1 MASITA
7 DAVHLRASGVSLV
20 VAIGASRLPRVL
32 YWGSDLGE
40 DGTPGLGD
48 DGTGESRAV
57 PLLAEPSRGW
67 WGTPGVVGNR
77 AGRDR
82 ATRFV
87 TSGVELG
94 SEGEGAR
101 GIQRLS
107 VLAADAAAD
116 LALTVVIE
124 MLASGLVRTRATL
137 ASTGHGTTGGGD
149 VEDPDYGAPF
159 TLDAM
164 TLALPVPARAS
175 ELAPYPGRD
184 DRLPFARGTH
194 ARESR
199 HGTPGRDGSA
209 LLAAGTEGFG
219 YRSGEVWVTHV
230 AWSGNVRHLAERA
243 DLGPTTG
250 AARTMGAGSIG
261 ARTIGGGELL
271 LSGEILLRPGE
282 SYESPWVYFSY
293 GSGLDEAS
301 SRFHRFVRA
310 RPDHPSKPRPVV
322 ATTTGVGLDLERLT
336 ALADASAG
344 VGAELFVLGEGWFK
358 GGGGAGS
365 GGGGLG
371 DWYVDKTVFP
381 EGLRPFADYVRGLG
395 LEFGLWFAPEAVSET
410 SDLAREHPEWIAG
423 HALDLANPDAFSH
436 IEERLHA
443 LVEELRPTHVV
454 CDHLRDPGEGGS
466 AQVHALYRL
475 LAGLRASFPGLEI
488 EVRSDGGGR
497 SDLEA
502 LTSANRVRASHAADS
517 FDSAEGTGILV
528 PPELIGLDL
537 PARAGVHQSGVARTG
552 AAGSRRDDGLPSAAL
567 WGHLGFEWSVAD
579 PIPSAERLAEL
590 RAWIELHKRYRGLLH
605 SGEVVRSDAPRR
617 EAGLRGVISGNRRE
631 ALYSCSSAE
640 PASSEAAP
648 LVHLAGLDPAR
659 AYRVTV
665 VRDPLA
671 PQDAVP
677 KDDAMPD
684 DATPEKGTAPDNAV
698 PDNAVPENAAPENAE
713 QRPGWWENGVIAS
726 GRMLAAHGIQAPPRG
741 PSGMVL
747 LRVERAKAAPHR
759 F

>member
-20 VAIGASRLPRVL
+20 VAVGDGRLPRVV

-40 DGTPGLGD
+40 DDAPGLGD
-48 DGTGESRAV
+48 EGAGEGRAV
-57 PLLAEPSRGW
+57 ALLPERSRGW
-67 WGTPGVVGNR
+67 LGTPGIAGHR
-77 AGRDR
+77 AGTDR

-87 TSGVELG
+87 TSGVELE

-101 GIQRLS
+101 AFQRLS
-107 VLAADAAAD
+107 VLAADAVAD
-116 LALTVVIE
+116 LALEVVIE

-137 ASTGHGTTGGGD
+137 TSTGHGTTGPGD
-149 VEDPDYGAPF
+149 ADDPSFGAPF

-175 ELAPYPGRD
+175 DLAPYPGRD
-184 DRLPFARGTH
+184 DRLTFGRGTH

-230 AWSGNVRHLAERA
+230 AWSGSVRHLAERA
-243 DLGPTTG
+243 DGGTATSG
-250 AARTMGAGSIG
+250 ARTVG

-271 LSGEILLRPGE
+271 LPGEILLAPGE

-322 ATTTGVGLDLERLT
+322 ATTTGVELDLERLT
-336 ALADASAG
+336 ALADAAAS

-358 GGGGAGS
+358 GGGGAGPGS
-365 GGGGLG
+365 AGGGLG
-371 DWYVDKTVFP
+371 DWYVDKAVFP

-395 LEFGLWFAPEAVSET
+395 LEFGLWFAPEAVAAT

-423 HALDLANPDAFSH
+423 HALDRRELDLANPDAYCH
-436 IEERLHA
+436 VEERLHA

-466 AQVHALYRL
+466 AQVRALYRL
-475 LAGLRASFPGLEI
+475 LAGLRATFPGLEI
-488 EVRSDGGGR
+488 EVRSEGAGR
-497 SDLEA
+497 SDLEV
-502 LTSANRVRASHAADS
+502 LTSAHRVRASHAADS
-517 FDSAEGTGILV
+517 FDSPEGTGILV

-537 PARAGVHQSGVARTG
+537 PSRAGTYQAGV
-552 AAGSRRDDGLPSAAL
+552 AGSRRADGLPSAAV

-605 SGEVVRSDAPRR
+605 AGEVVRSDAPRR

-648 LVHLAGLDPAR
+648 LLHLDGLDPAR

-671 PQDAVP
+671 PEAPAREDDAV
-677 KDDAMPD
+677 PD
-684 DATPEKGTAPDNAV
+684 DATPEDASPD
-698 PDNAVPENAAPENAE
+698 DAE
-713 QRPGWWENGVIAS
+713 ESPGWWDNGVIVS
-726 GRMLAAHGIQAPPRG
+726 GRMLAAHGIQAPPSG